1 MTMSNRVNLIETLEG
16 RRLFTA
22 AAVASSYHLIGPS
35 AGLHASA
42 VNPSVLN
49 VSSPAKTRA
58 ARRDLTITVAMNLPN
73 GAINYDT
80 LKRDNVRLYEVKA
93 DGTKVRVD
101 TGNAQTSG
109 GGDTISLTPL
119 SILKANTN
127 YSFEI
132 NQTYSDSGSIKVK
145 DVSGFTVTPYTLPFT
160 TNTEVAIANPNINF
174 SNTDAGGG
182 ISRPFTATTIGPDHK
197 LYAADMYGEIF
208 RWTIGSDGA
217 LSGRTLINTIRSEY
231 GENRIIT
238 GITFAPDSTSSNLKL
253 YVSHGQYRLGTTAS
267 TGSSVNNQADNYTGA
282 ITLLTGASLDSSR
295 DVITNIPR
303 SVKDHMN
310 NQVVFDRTGDN
321 FYFLIPS
328 MSAMGAP
335 DTVWGNRPENRLSA
349 AMYKVNVD
357 KLNNELVDTG
367 PIDLGENSTYDPND
381 SASALTVYATGI
393 RNAYDMVFHS
403 NGHLYTATNGSS
415 AGGNTPAG
423 GGAPALNGVPQTE
436 EDKLLDLKAGKYY
449 GHPNPER
456 DEFVLDG
463 GNPTSGVDPFEFATA
478 SGVASGKL
486 YPVGVQ
492 PDSNWDQPAYDLGKN
507 VSPDGMIEYTGNA
520 FGGALSGY
528 MLIARYNGGSDILAV
543 KPNSDGTISKS
554 NIETRITG
562 FTNLQKPLD
571 LVEDTA
577 SGNVYV
583 VQMPDENQ
591 DTGSI
596 RLLKPKAVD
605 AQGTLQTDNGTNASR
620 ISLYVAPG
628 NRKGATK
635 FVTLTNTGTT
645 TMQVNRSITKFTGLQ
660 RKNFICLNLPDADF
674 FILPGESYTFN
685 IRGVLA
691 RGDAGPAYGN
701 FAIGT
706 NQPGQRYIVSPLR
719 VFNVFEGAQPPKAK
733 SVASVAPL
741 VTNEASAASVVSK
754 IKDDSPW
761 WLSDLVA

>member
-1 MTMSNRVNLIETLEG
+1 MRNRANLIESLEA
-16 RRLFTA
+16 RRLFSA
-22 AAVASSYHLIGPS
+22 ATVPTPYHLIGPS
-35 AGLHASA
+35 DGLHAAA

-49 VSSPAKTRA
+49 VSSPAKSKA

-145 DVSGFTVTPYTLPFT
+145 DVSGFTVTPYTLAFS

-182 ISRPFTATTIGPDHK
+182 INRPFTATTIGPDHK

-208 RWTIGSDGA
+208 RWTIGSDGT
-217 LSGRTLINTIRSEY
+217 LSGRTLINTVRDEN

-238 GITFAPDSTSSNLKL
+238 GITFAPDATSSDLKL
-253 YVSHGQYRLGTTAS
+253 YVSHGQYKLGTTAT
-267 TGSSVNNQADNYTGA
+267 TGTGVANQADNYTGA
-282 ITLLTGASLDSSR
+282 ISLLTGANLDGYR
-295 DVITNIPR
+295 DVIINIPR

-310 NQVVFDRTGDN
+310 NQVVFDRAGDN

-335 DTVWGNRPENRLSA
+335 DTVWGNREENRLSA

-357 KLNNELVDTG
+357 KLNNELTDTG
-367 PIDLGENSTYDPND
+367 PIDLGESSTYDVND
-381 SASALTVYATGI
+381 SHNALTVYATGI

-403 NGHLYTATNGSS
+403 NGRLYTATNGSS

-423 GGAPALNGVPQTE
+423 GGAPALTGVPQTE
-436 EDKLLDLKAGKYY
+436 EDKLLDLKPGKYY

-463 GNPTSGVDPFEFATA
+463 GNPTSGVDPYEFAT
-478 SGVASGKL
+478 STGVAAGKL

-520 FGGALSGY
+520 FGGLLSGY
-528 MLIARYNGGSDILAV
+528 MLIARYNGGSDLLAV

-562 FTNLQKPLD
+562 FTGLQKPLD
-571 LVEDTA
+571 LVEDSAT
-577 SGNVYV
+577 GNVYV

-591 DTGSI
+591 DTGSV

-605 AQGTLQTDNGTNASR
+605 AQGTLQTDNGTLASR

-635 FVTLTNTGTT
+635 YVTLTNTGTT
-645 TMQVNRSITKFTGLQ
+645 TMVVNRSMTKFTGPQ

-674 FILPGESYTFN
+674 DILPGENYTFN

-701 FAIGT
+701 FAIAT
-706 NQPGQRYIVSPLR
+706 NQPGQRYTVSPLR
-719 VFNVFEGAQPPKAK
+719 AFNVFNGAQPPKAK
-733 SVASVAPL
+733 SVAPTVAPP
-741 VTNEASAASVVSK
+741 VTATASAASVVSR